1 MFIASFYNY
10 TFITTNYTEATVYI
24 KYYGQCKSKLISLSP
39 QGCTI
44 YRGDGVSSLTWDVPQ
59 ACLHTGFH
67 NLAHKTM

>member
-44 YRGDGVSSLTWDVPQ
+44 YRGDGVSSLT
-59 ACLHTGFH
+59 
-67 NLAHKTM
+67 